1 MRASVTLDYS
11 IKEIRLG
18 TYWGQYKW
26 GEIEGISRDN
36 LGTVRAGNCLGIGL
50 HSCLFDLL
58 S

>member
-1 MRASVTLDYS
+1 MTLDYS

-36 LGTVRAGNCLGIGL
+36 LGTVWAGNCLGIGL
-50 HSCLFDLL
+50 RFCLFDLL
-58 S
+58 N